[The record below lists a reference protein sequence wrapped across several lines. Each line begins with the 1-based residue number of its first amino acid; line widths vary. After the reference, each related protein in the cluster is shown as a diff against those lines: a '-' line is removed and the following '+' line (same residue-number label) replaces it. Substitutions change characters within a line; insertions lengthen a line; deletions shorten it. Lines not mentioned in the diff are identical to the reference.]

1 MKVSLIPFWGYILI
15 FFTLYLQTDLAPVN
29 KE

>member
-15 FFTLYLQTDLAPVN
+15 SFTFHLQTDLAPAN